1 MTTASYNMKRL
12 SNFFLVGTFW
22 VSTIAV
28 STAQK
33 RPDFQGCIDAAK
45 NQGGLNDCGK
55 QETDA
60 GDRAL
65 NKTYRSIIKK
75 YADQPLFV
83 ERLRVAQRAWLKFRD
98 AQIAMRFPVAQQQD
112 PKRDYGSVYP
122 MCYGMYKAE
131 LTRQRTKELSLWLS
145 GIEEGDV
152 CSGSIKRPEGIGL
165 R

>member
-1 MTTASYNMKRL
+1 MKRL
-12 SNFFLVGTFW
+12 SHFLLVGAFC

-45 NQGGLNDCGK
+45 NQGGVNDCGK
-55 QETDA
+55 QDA
-60 GDRAL
+60 DAADRTL
-65 NKTYRSIIKK
+65 NTTYRSIIKK

-83 ERLRVAQRAWLKFRD
+83 ERLREAQRAWVRFRD
-98 AQIAMRFPVAQQQD
+98 AQIAMRFPVAPQQD
-112 PKRDYGSVYP
+112 PKGDYGSAYP
-122 MCYGMYKAE
+122 TCYGMYKAE

-152 CSGSIKRPEGIGL
+152 CSGSIKRPEEIGL